1 MTTEI
6 KRYYAMNTK
15 LQLIGAVELL
25 YNTQYN
31 ITNFNLRYCP
41 KFYIYILY

>member
-15 LQLIGAVELL
+15 LQLIGAVE
-25 YNTQYN
+25 YN
-31 ITNFNLRYCP
+31 ITNLT
-41 KFYIYILY
+41 